1 MIRKAII
8 LLVAVIS
15 ISGCASMS
23 MSPAP
28 DEMQIAVK
36 QLVDQVQTAIDN
48 IKSQTAG
55 SKLPP
60 LQSAELTLSSKAE
73 KVKNGE
79 VSLFLAA
86 KAGKTQTDS
95 NSITLVLIPNPN
107 PIASLVPGPGQ
118 DIANAVVSAVAALQ
132 DIQGLTLKSLTV
144 TAALEIVKNA
154 GGGFKIEL
162 LGVSTE
168 GGAEKIV
175 TSGHSLKLIFEIPEK

>member
-1 MIRKAII
+1 MIHKTII

-15 ISGCASMS
+15 ISGCATLSMS
-23 MSPAP
+23 SG
-28 DEMQIAVK
+28 EMQIAVK

-73 KVKNGE
+73 KVENGK
-79 VSLFLAA
+79 VSLFLTA
-86 KAGKTQTDS
+86 KAGSTQTDS

-118 DIANAVVSAVAALQ
+118 DIANAVVAAVAALQ
-132 DIQGLTLKSLTV
+132 DMQGLTLKSLTV

-175 TSGHSLKLIFEIPEK
+175 TSGHSLKLIFEIPEQ